1 MRIGRVI
8 IDTDNMTVEEL
19 GILIR
24 ELKAIKSRKQKAVD
38 LLAQLKDTIE
48 HAEAEGFTF
57 LDTDFGTII
66 RTADVGIRDMKGES
80 TNVD

>member
-24 ELKAIKSRKQKAVD
+24 ELKAIKNRKQTAAA
-38 LLAQLKDTIE
+38 LLGQLKDIIE

-66 RTADVGIRDMKGES
+66 RTTDVGIRDMKGDAA
-80 TNVD
+80 NVD